1 MDSHE
6 TLEKLK
12 NKLDKM
18 TVPEFN
24 AVVEEY
30 KIEYRDFE
38 DGMESLYTYKETK

>member
-24 AVVEEY
+24 AIIEEY
-30 KIEYRDFE
+30 KIEYIDFE
-38 DGMESLYTYKETK
+38 DGMERPSTYKEIK